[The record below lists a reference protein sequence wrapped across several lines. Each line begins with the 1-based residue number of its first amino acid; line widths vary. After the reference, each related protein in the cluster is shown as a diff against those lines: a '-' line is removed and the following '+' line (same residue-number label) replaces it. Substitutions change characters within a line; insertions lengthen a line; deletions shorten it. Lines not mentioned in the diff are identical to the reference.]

1 MEKTKI
7 IAPRKN
13 GLNEAERLELGKL
26 LMKAGFTVR
35 VGSESKNGRTEY
47 FVEFWEETK

>member
-1 MEKTKI
+1 MEKIKI
-7 IAPRKN
+7 IAPRNN

-35 VGSESKNGRTEY
+35 VGSENKNGRAVY
-47 FVEFWEETK
+47 FVEFWEEKK

>member
-1 MEKTKI
+1 MEKIKI
-7 IAPRKN
+7 IAPRNN

-35 VGSESKNGRTEY
+35 VGSENKNGRTVY
-47 FVEFWEETK
+47 FVEFWEEKK